1 MKNDFG
7 LESYAYNQL
16 LQVLLHEKLSFVSLE
31 VSFLFMNRQHPN
43 EPIFFTIQHKSKVF
57 NNIKIVILWPILSG
71 SVDGHIPSNHSMT
84 KIHH

>member
-57 NNIKIVILWPILSG
+57 NNIKIVICDPF
-71 SVDGHIPSNHSMT
+71 
-84 KIHH
+84 

>member
-31 VSFLFMNRQHPN
+31 ASFLFMNRLHPN

-57 NNIKIVILWPILSG
+57 NNIKIVIL
-71 SVDGHIPSNHSMT
+71 
-84 KIHH
+84 